1 MELGMTGTSRLRKVL
16 RILVLT
22 LVGITVVFPFY
33 ILLIESLHPNLVTMP
48 YPIELW
54 PQEISL
60 SNYVYLF
67 QKNPLR
73 FPSYFQE

>member
-33 ILLIESLHPNLVTMP
+33 ILLIE
-48 YPIELW
+48 
-54 PQEISL
+54 
-60 SNYVYLF
+60 
-67 QKNPLR
+67 
-73 FPSYFQE
+73 